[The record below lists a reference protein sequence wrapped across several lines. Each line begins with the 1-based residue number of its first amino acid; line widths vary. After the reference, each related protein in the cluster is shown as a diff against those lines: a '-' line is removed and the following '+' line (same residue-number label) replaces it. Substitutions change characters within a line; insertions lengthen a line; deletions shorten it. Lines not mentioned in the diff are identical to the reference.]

1 MNDLLN
7 IARSLAAERKKKV
20 EVAKANIADITID
33 LTQLSISKEYKY
45 QYIRAYIP
53 NVPLYGIEPVD
64 VFYAYLQKS
73 EISYFLS
80 SSSASGK
87 QPKKIKTAISCSEN
101 RVIQFEIER
110 HEKLDPKLKSVIE
123 AVSSGDYITELSEEE
138 YLKLSNEN
146 ETDFF
151 AFCTYV

>member
-87 QPKKIKTAISCSEN
+87 QQKK
-101 RVIQFEIER
+101 R
-110 HEKLDPKLKSVIE
+110 LKQPFH
-123 AVSSGDYITELSEEE
+123 AVKNASFN
-138 YLKLSNEN
+138 LKLNSMKNLIPS
-146 ETDFF
+146 
-151 AFCTYV
+151 

>member
-64 VFYAYLQKS
+64 VFMLTYKRVKFL
-73 EISYFLS
+73 ISLVP
-80 SSSASGK
+80 ALLLANNKKRLK
-87 QPKKIKTAISCSEN
+87 QP
-101 RVIQFEIER
+101 F
-110 HEKLDPKLKSVIE
+110 H
-123 AVSSGDYITELSEEE
+123 AVKNASFN
-138 YLKLSNEN
+138 LKLNSMKNLIPS
-146 ETDFF
+146 
-151 AFCTYV
+151 